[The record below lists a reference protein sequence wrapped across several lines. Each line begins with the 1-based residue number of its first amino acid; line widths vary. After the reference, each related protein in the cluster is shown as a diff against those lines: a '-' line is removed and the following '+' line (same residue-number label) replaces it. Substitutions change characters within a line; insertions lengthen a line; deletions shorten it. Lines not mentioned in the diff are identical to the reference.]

1 MLQSGFQHTPTHL
14 VAKGYHA
21 RRETFAYLGEGL
33 HEAAGHFEFAS
44 DEVDGCFVAEVA
56 ELEGRVEA
64 TVDAGG
70 ADF

>member
-1 MLQSGFQHTPTHL
+1 MLQSGFQHAPTHL

-33 HEAAGHFEFAS
+33 HEAAGDFELAGN
-44 DEVDGCFVAEVA
+44 EVDGGFIAEVA
-56 ELEGRVEA
+56 ELEGGVEA